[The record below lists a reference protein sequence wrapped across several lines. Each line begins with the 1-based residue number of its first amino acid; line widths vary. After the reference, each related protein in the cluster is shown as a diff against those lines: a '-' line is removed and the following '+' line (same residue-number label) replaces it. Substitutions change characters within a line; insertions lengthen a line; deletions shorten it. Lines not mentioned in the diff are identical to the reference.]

1 MQPLLLSSVVIRF
14 CVEAVVAMTEQLT
27 QQAKEEQLNDFAF
40 GPSLVARL

>member
-14 CVEAVVAMTEQLT
+14 CVVAMTEQLT

-40 GPSLVARL
+40 GPSLAARL